1 MKKLLF
7 PNVEAENTRGTECFL
22 CHLAAARYQTK
33 CLQFSCIT
41 CTIGLSIICLSISGL
56 DMSWCNK
63 KKDFWN
69 RYQSGYS
76 MIKRKQSPWFTDVN
90 TQTVL
95 RNAIIIITIIL
106 IIIIIIIIIVFNEG
120 AQLTTAVFSGA
131 LINHFIKYL
140 IWKLCYN
147 KGKVSC
153 KKPLF

>member
-1 MKKLLF
+1 
-7 PNVEAENTRGTECFL
+7 
-22 CHLAAARYQTK
+22 
-33 CLQFSCIT
+33 
-41 CTIGLSIICLSISGL
+41 
-56 DMSWCNK
+56 
-63 KKDFWN
+63 
-69 RYQSGYS
+69 

-95 RNAIIIITIIL
+95 RNAIIII
-106 IIIIIIIIIVFNEG
+106 IIIIIITIIIIIIVFNEG

-131 LINHFIKYL
+131 LINYFIKYS